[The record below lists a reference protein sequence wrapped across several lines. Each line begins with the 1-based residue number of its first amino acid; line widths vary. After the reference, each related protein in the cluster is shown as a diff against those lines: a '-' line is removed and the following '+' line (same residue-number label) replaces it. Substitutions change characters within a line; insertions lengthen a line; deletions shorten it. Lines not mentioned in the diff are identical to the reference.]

1 MAHEYRITVQSLAAE
16 PPAAHGG
23 SLTFDVT
30 NHDELLELV
39 DRVAARD
46 ILPENEAAE
55 FTIGLKL
62 FSEIM
67 LRHRREPLFA
77 ELFPHLGA
85 FMKRLKGDA
94 PNEVA
99 EE

>member
-1 MAHEYRITVQSLAAE
+1 MPHRYRVTVESLSAE
-16 PPAAHGG
+16 PPAGGSG

-30 NHDELLELV
+30 NHDEILGLV

-46 ILPENEAAE
+46 LLPEDEAAE

-77 ELFPHLGA
+77 ELFPHFGA
-85 FMKRLKGDA
+85 FMKRLKDDA
-94 PNEVA
+94 PSEVA
-99 EE
+99 GE

>member
-1 MAHEYRITVQSLAAE
+1 MPHSFRITVHSLAAE
-16 PPAAHGG
+16 PTAANRG

-30 NHDELLELV
+30 NHDDILGLV
-39 DRVAARD
+39 DRVKARD
-46 ILPENEAAE
+46 IVPESEAAE

-77 ELFPHLGA
+77 DLFPHFGA

-94 PNEVA
+94 PNKAAGE
-99 EE
+99 